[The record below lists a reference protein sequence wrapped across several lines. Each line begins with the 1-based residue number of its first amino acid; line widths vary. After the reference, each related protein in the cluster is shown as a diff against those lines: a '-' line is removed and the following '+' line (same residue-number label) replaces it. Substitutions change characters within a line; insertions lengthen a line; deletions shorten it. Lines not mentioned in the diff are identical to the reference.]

1 MPSDFVPDD
10 PVYLHTR
17 REAWLILLVWLA
29 SLLWVIP
36 YCAFNAYEPVNP
48 DNELQLVWGVPAW
61 VFWGVLAPWFVT
73 SLVTVYFCVFV
84 IHDDELSDESTAAGS
99 TAGET
104 A

>member
-1 MPSDFVPDD
+1 MPSDFVLDD

-36 YCAFNAYEPVNP
+36 YCAFNAYEPANSV
-48 DNELQLVWGVPAW
+48 DGLKLVGGVPAW

-73 SLVTVYFCVFV
+73 SLVTFFFCQFV
-84 IHDDELSDESTAAGS
+84 IRDDELSDEPLTTSS
-99 TAGET
+99 SAGET

>member
-17 REAWLILLVWLA
+17 REAWLILLVYLA
-29 SLLWVIP
+29 SLLWVVP
-36 YCAFNAYEPVNP
+36 YSALHAYEPVNAAG
-48 DNELQLVWGVPAW
+48 EVELVWGIPAW
-61 VFWGVLAPWFVT
+61 VFWGVLAPWCIT
-73 SLVTVYFCVFV
+73 SLVSILFCLFV
-84 IHDDELSDESTAAGS
+84 IRDDELSDEPTAAGL